1 MIPYVVYSHTDYL
14 DILKIQTEYLKN
26 IENKI
31 LLINKTNFNIDEIYS
46 NYDRIIFYDDSL
58 PYAGR
63 LTSLS
68 ELKLDYIFFTH
79 DIDIL
84 INCDNVVIEKLF
96 QIAKEK
102 KIDRIDLQYYT
113 HGDSSDNI
121 SVSCNGYD
129 FYLNKQT
136 NPSHYIYNV
145 NPSIWKLSSFMEIMN
160 TFKNEGYRTIEGD
173 IVQNFCTKYDVYK
186 LYGSDFLEIGYF
198 HCLPFYQFLHIT
210 HGGGLLPLENNGL
223 NEKINDEYRII
234 CEKYLFKG
242 NRNFKLSRW

>member
-31 LLINKTNFNIDEIYS
+31 LLINKSNFNIDEIYS

-160 TFKNEGYRTIEGD
+160 TFKNEGYRT
-173 IVQNFCTKYDVYK
+173 
-186 LYGSDFLEIGYF
+186 S
-198 HCLPFYQFLHIT
+198 
-210 HGGGLLPLENNGL
+210 
-223 NEKINDEYRII
+223 
-234 CEKYLFKG
+234 
-242 NRNFKLSRW
+242 